1 MLLKDL
7 AEIQPGYELPSLTK
21 TVSEDEIFMYAMASS
36 DLNRIHIDSEYARK
50 AGFKG
55 VIAHGMLLL
64 GLVESLHQRYFGNLW
79 NNGGSLDIKFKRP
92 VYPQDTINIKS
103 TVLSVDDTQN
113 KKTIVCTIVAN
124 NGYDTIL
131 EGFAKLTLKQEAS
144 SNQ

>member
-1 MLLKDL
+1 MLTKDL
-7 AEIQPGYELPSLTK
+7 EEIKPGYELPNLTK

-36 DLNRIHIDSEYARK
+36 DFNRIHIDSEFARK
-50 AGFKG
+50 ADLKG

-64 GLVESLHQRYFGNLW
+64 GLVESLHQRFFGDLW
-79 NNGGSLDIKFKRP
+79 SDGGSLDIKFKRP

-113 KKTIVCTIVAN
+113 KKTIVCAVIAN

-131 EGFAKLTLKQEAS
+131 TGFAKLTIKQEAS
-144 SNQ
+144 QNQ